1 MLRQLTHDVLNFMMT
16 ETILIVN
23 VLSIVRIVLLAR
35 ARYLN

>member
-35 ARYLN
+35 A